1 MRRRHARDHRVLRIS
16 ASRARCVRIEFTLEA
31 SSLAQAI
38 ALTAT
43 DIARLLAEAEVDS
56 PRVAVLTAGETG

>member
-1 MRRRHARDHRVLRIS
+1 MTRRPHRPRVLSIS
-16 ASRARCVRIEFTLEA
+16 ASRARCVKIEFTLEA
-31 SSLAQAI
+31 SSLDQAI

-43 DIARLLAEAEVDS
+43 DIAGLMAEAEVAS